1 MKISYYSCPFKRYGI
16 GPNADH
22 EHAVVIPDYR
32 RYFNSYD
39 DLSVH
44 DLMLKDKPRV
54 EGYIRAFEANKERL
68 KGERYSTHCGDFIS
82 VRFPQGK

>member
-1 MKISYYSCPFKRYGI
+1 MTSSLKRRRDNSGCSSVPARAATSSAEDDDGAY
-16 GPNADH
+16 ADG
-22 EHAVVIPDYR
+22 
-32 RYFNSYD
+32 YFNSYD

-68 KGERYSTHCGDFIS
+68 KG
-82 VRFPQGK
+82 